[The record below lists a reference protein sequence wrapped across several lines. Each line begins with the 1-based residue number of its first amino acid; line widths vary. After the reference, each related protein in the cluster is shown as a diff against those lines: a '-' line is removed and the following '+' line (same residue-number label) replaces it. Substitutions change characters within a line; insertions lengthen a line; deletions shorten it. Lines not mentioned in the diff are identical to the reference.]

1 MAKDKEKKAAESVV
15 EPAVD
20 ILRKIQAEK
29 ESQVYGI
36 QMLEG
41 TKIENVP
48 RSSSGILS
56 VDIALGG
63 GYPLGRVIEIYG
75 PEAGGKTTLTL
86 HAIAEVNR
94 RGGTAAFI
102 DLENALVPAYGK
114 VLGIDWS
121 KTLIAQPDN
130 GEAALNLVEHLCGH
144 MKSGDMI
151 VVDSVAA
158 LVPEDELNGEM
169 GDSHMGL
176 HARLM
181 SQAMRKL
188 THIVSVSG
196 VILIFINQIR
206 MKIGVVFGNPETTT
220 GGNALKFY
228 ASQRIEVRGSTKL
241 KGVGEN
247 SPPVGAVTHI
257 KVVKNKVSMPFRN
270 ADVDLYY
277 GWGFL
282 PAADIFVTG
291 KRYGV
296 IEAAGS
302 WYSFNGERLG
312 NGEVAAKTFLGQH
325 PEMQEAIKK
334 AVLEKE
340 NAPAT
345 AG

>member
-1 MAKDKEKKAAESVV
+1 VAKDKEKKAAEPVV

-29 ESQVYGI
+29 ESDVYGI

-41 TKIENVP
+41 TKLENVP

-56 VDIALGG
+56 VDIATGG
-63 GYPLGRVIEIYG
+63 GYPLGRVIEVYG
-75 PEAGGKTTLTL
+75 PESSGKTTLTL

-102 DLENALVPAYGK
+102 DLEHALYPTYGK

-121 KTLIAQPDN
+121 KTLFAQPDN
-130 GEAALNLVEHLCGH
+130 AEHALRLVENLCDH
-144 MKSGDMI
+144 MKAGDMI

-158 LVPEDELNGEM
+158 LVPQTELDGEM

-176 HARLM
+176 QARLM
-181 SQAMRKL
+181 SQALRKL
-188 THIVSVSG
+188 THTVSVSG
-196 VILIFINQIR
+196 VILVFINQLR

-228 ASQRIEVRGSTKL
+228 ASQRIEVKQGTKL

-247 SPPVGAVTHI
+247 APPIGQITHI
-257 KVVKNKVSMPFRN
+257 KVMKNKVSMPFRN
-270 ADVDLYY
+270 TDVDLYY

-312 NGEVAAKTFLGQH
+312 NGEIAAKDFLGKNL
-325 PEMQEAIKK
+325 EMQEAIKK

-340 NAPAT
+340 NAT
-345 AG
+345 AA

>member
-1 MAKDKEKKAAESVV
+1 MAKDKEKKAPEEVL

-48 RSSSGILS
+48 RSSSGVLS

-63 GYPLGRVIEIYG
+63 GYPLGRVVEIYG
-75 PEAGGKTTLTL
+75 PESGGKTTLAL

-94 RGGTAAFI
+94 RGGTAFFI
-102 DLENALVPAYGK
+102 DLEHALDPAYGK
-114 VLGIDWS
+114 VLGVDWT
-121 KTLIAQPDN
+121 KTPIAQPDS
-130 GEAALNLVEHLCGH
+130 GEAALNLVDHLCGH
-144 MKSGDMI
+144 MKRGDMI

-158 LVPEDELNGEM
+158 LTPESELNGEM
-169 GDSHMGL
+169 GDAHVGL
-176 HARLM
+176 QARLM
-181 SQAMRKL
+181 SQALRKL
-188 THIVSVSG
+188 THTVSVSG
-196 VILIFINQIR
+196 VILIFINQLR
-206 MKIGVVFGNPETTT
+206 MKIGVMFGNPETTT

-228 ASQRIEVRGSTKL
+228 ASQRLDVRAGTKL

-247 SPPVGAVTHI
+247 APPVGAVTHI
-257 KVVKNKVSMPFRN
+257 KVVKNKVSMPFRTT
-270 ADVDLYY
+270 DVDLYY

-296 IEAAGS
+296 IETAGS
-302 WYSFNGERLG
+302 WYSFGDVRLG
-312 NGEVAAKTFLGQH
+312 QGEVAAKTLLG
-325 PEMQEAIKK
+325 ENAELREAVKK
-334 AVLEKE
+334 AVLDKE
-340 NAPAT
+340 NAA
-345 AG
+345 AS

>member
-1 MAKDKEKKAAESVV
+1 VAKDKEKKTSEEVL

-48 RSSSGILS
+48 RSSSGVLS

-75 PEAGGKTTLTL
+75 PESGGKTTLAL
-86 HAIAEVNR
+86 HAISEVNR
-94 RGGTAAFI
+94 RGGTACFI
-102 DLENALVPAYGK
+102 DLEHALDPAYGK
-114 VLGIDWS
+114 VLGVDW
-121 KTLIAQPDN
+121 TRTPIAQPDSA
-130 GEAALNLVEHLCGH
+130 EHALNLVEHLCGL

-158 LVPEDELNGEM
+158 LTPMAELEGEM

-176 HARLM
+176 QARLM
-181 SQAMRKL
+181 SQALRKL
-188 THIVSVSG
+188 THMISNSG
-196 VILIFINQIR
+196 VIVIFINQLR
-206 MKIGVVFGNPETTT
+206 MKIGVMFGNPETTT

-228 ASQRIEVRGSTKL
+228 ASQRLDVRAGTKL

-247 SPPVGAVTHI
+247 APPVGQVTHV

-270 ADVDLYY
+270 TDVDLYY

-282 PAADIFVTG
+282 PAADIFTTG

-296 IEAAGS
+296 IDAAGS
-302 WYSFNGERLG
+302 WYSFGDVRLG
-312 NGEVAAKTFLGQH
+312 QGEVAAKTFLG
-325 PEMQEAIKK
+325 ENAEIREAIKK
-334 AVLEKE
+334 AVLDKE
-340 NAPAT
+340 YAA
-345 AG
+345 AS